1 MTDLSQHFT
10 TSKLLRYT
18 LPTMGMMLLT
28 STYAIV
34 DGLFVSNF
42 VGKTA
47 FASVTIMMPLVMI
60 LSTVGMMMGTG
71 GSALVGRL
79 LGAKREQE
87 ANAAFSLIVC
97 VTFGAGVIAAVIGL
111 LFMEAFATALG
122 ADEAMVPLASAYGRI
137 AFLSMP
143 MFMIQYTLEVF
154 SSTAGKPKLGLYSAA
169 TAGIVNISLDAL
181 FLGVF
186 GWGIVGAAA
195 ATAIAEYAAA
205 GLLIAFFLRGKA
217 GYLKL
222 GKPSRDWRVLAE
234 ASYNGLSEMIGSMA
248 TSVVAVAYNLQLM
261 KYLGESGVAA
271 YGVIEYISMLFGAI
285 LGGYV
290 EGAAPLMSYQH
301 GAQNDKEKRS
311 LFRHGL
317 GIVAVGG
324 LAMFAVSHLLAQP
337 LAFAFTGYDA
347 ELFAFTESAFRIYS
361 VAFLFFGFTMFGSS
375 VFTALGNG
383 TVSAVI
389 AFVHTIVFEVGSVLL
404 LPAVF
409 GAGSIWW
416 SITVAEVAATILT
429 GVFLLALGPHYG
441 FFRKRAAMPDTER

>member
-18 LPTMGMMLLT
+18 LPVMGMMLL
-28 STYAIV
+28 SSAYAIV

-47 FASVTIMMPLVMI
+47 FASVTIMSPLVMI
-60 LSTVGMMMGTG
+60 LSTVGMMTGSG

-79 LGAKREQE
+79 LGAKQEKE
-87 ANAAFSLIVC
+87 ANEAFSLIVC
-97 VTFGAGVIAAVIGL
+97 FTMGIGIVAAVVGL
-111 LFMEAFATALG
+111 LFMEVFAKALG

-143 MFMIQYTLEVF
+143 MFMVQYTLEVF

-169 TAGIVNISLDAL
+169 TAGIVNVSLDVL

-205 GLLIAFFLRGKA
+205 GLLIVLFLRGKA

-222 GKPSRDWRVLAE
+222 GIPSRDWHVLSQ

-248 TSVVAVAYNLQLM
+248 ASVVAVVYNIQLM
-261 KYLGESGVAA
+261 TYLGESGVAA
-271 YGVIEYISMLFGAI
+271 YGVIEYITMLFGAV

-290 EGAAPLMSYQH
+290 EGAAPLMSFQH
-301 GAQNDKEKRS
+301 GAQNDVEKSS
-311 LFRHGL
+311 LFKRGVI
-317 GIVAVGG
+317 IVTIGG
-324 LAMFAVSHLLAQP
+324 LAMFVLAHLFAHP

-347 ELFAFTESAFRIYS
+347 ELFAFTENAFRVYS

-383 TVSAVI
+383 TVSAII
-389 AFVHTIVFEVGSVLL
+389 AFVHTLIFEVGSVLI
-404 LPAVF
+404 LPALF
-409 GAGSIWW
+409 GPDSIWW
-416 SITVAEVAATILT
+416 SITVAEVSATILT
-429 GVFLLALGPHYG
+429 GAFLLAFGPRYG
-441 FFRKRAAMPDTER
+441 LFCKRQSDSCHS

>member
-10 TSKLLRYT
+10 TRKLLRYT
-18 LPTMGMMLLT
+18 FPVMGMMLL
-28 STYAIV
+28 SSAYAIV

-60 LSTVGMMMGTG
+60 LSTVGMMMGSG

-79 LGAKREQE
+79 LGARREQE

-97 VTFGAGVIAAVIGL
+97 FTFGVGVVAAVIGL

-122 ADEAMVPLASAYGRI
+122 ANGDMVPLASAYGRV

-169 TAGIVNISLDAL
+169 TAGVVNIALDAL

-205 GLLIAFFLRGKA
+205 GLLVAFFLRGKA

-222 GKPSRDWRVLAE
+222 GRPSRDWHVLAE
-234 ASYNGLSEMIGSMA
+234 TSYNGLSEMVGSMA
-248 TSVVAVAYNLQLM
+248 ASVVAVAYNLQLM
-261 KYLGESGVAA
+261 TYIGESGVAA
-271 YGVIEYISMLFGAI
+271 YGVIEYAAMLFGAV

-301 GAQNDKEKRS
+301 GAQNDDEKRS
-311 LFRHGL
+311 LFVHGL

-324 LAMFAVSHLLAQP
+324 LAMFACSQLLAHP

-347 ELFAFTESAFRIYS
+347 ELLALAEGAFRTYS
-361 VAFLFFGFTMFGSS
+361 VSFLFFGFTMFGSS

-383 TVSAVI
+383 TMSAII

-404 LPAVF
+404 LPTIF

-429 GVFLLALGPHYG
+429 GAFLFALGPRYG
-441 FFRKRAAMPDTER
+441 LLPVRSTAGE